1 MSDAGFILNATNEL
15 YRIFDALNE
24 NYFDGKLP
32 KVVITI
38 QSSVKAYG
46 HFSSDRW
53 KNKAEENEI
62 IPDKEVE
69 VAKDKKRNNKIS

>member
-24 NYFDGKLP
+24 KYFDSKLP
-32 KVVITI
+32 RVVITI

-46 HFSSDRW
+46 HFSSNR
-53 KNKAEENEI
+53 
-62 IPDKEVE
+62 
-69 VAKDKKRNNKIS
+69 